1 MYTCPCSEQQ
11 FLFNSCDGVCFQTRS
26 VSFHIARKCNNGM
39 FFKSM
44 KVKMESAY
52 QSAFR
57 RFLFFFVSILGLT
70 YFLLHFA
77 TQMSFLLLS
86 LFLFRKMWK
95 LFFSVVPITFPVMA
109 IPNPIPGMGHGEGV
123 SGYKYKINY
132 RPNRQPTTGDYL

>member
-1 MYTCPCSEQQ
+1 MYTCPCSEQR

-26 VSFHIARKCNNGM
+26 LSFHIARKCNNGM

-44 KVKMESAY
+44 KVKTESAY

-57 RFLFFFVSILGLT
+57 QFLFFFFSILGLT

-95 LFFSVVPITFPVMA
+95 LFFFCCSHHISRHGYPKSYP
-109 IPNPIPGMGHGEGV
+109 GHGTWGGCV
-123 SGYKYKINY
+123 VIN
-132 RPNRQPTTGDYL
+132 TK